1 MQVKNYD
8 KSWKVLLTTLLLSLT
23 VLSGCAGI
31 RPEPEVVVK
40 TEYVDRKIP
49 VKDRP
54 KAVNLHEINFYAVT
68 RENLDEFLQ
77 RFEADNGNVVFFA
90 ISVPDYEDIAM
101 NMAELR
107 RYIEQ
112 QKAIIMYYERA
123 VTKETP
129 KPLTFDN

>member
-1 MQVKNYD
+1 M
-8 KSWKVLLTTLLLSLT
+8 TI
-23 VLSGCAGI
+23 LSGCAGI

>member
-1 MQVKNYD
+1 M
-8 KSWKVLLTTLLLSLT
+8 T

-31 RPEPEVVVK
+31 RPEPEVVVQ

-54 KAVNLHEINFYAVT
+54 KPVNLHEISFYAVT
-68 RENLDEFLQ
+68 LENLDDFLK
-77 RFEADNGNVVFFA
+77 RFEAENGNVVFFA
-90 ISVPDYEDIAM
+90 ISVPDYENIAM
-101 NMAELR
+101 NMGELR

-112 QKAIIMYYERA
+112 QKAIIVYYEKA
-123 VTKETP
+123 VTKEKP